1 MRKFNFFLT
10 ALLALFTT
18 TAHADRILYSENYE
32 AGGVPTTWTVN
43 GNAEKTYATIAGDTE
58 GKYLSF
64 TNTDNGR
71 SAHCFWGESIFDEVK
86 QGLSEY
92 SVSVDFQIQAFG
104 NNQVNGEFAIFSGEG
119 CASTNGQGNDFAGDN
134 KATWAN
140 YSLLTNNCLFAIAQD
155 SKVATKDDPTHGLLM
170 GILPML

>member
-43 GNAEKTYATIAGDTE
+43 GGTGSIQGDTE
-58 GKYLSF
+58 GKYFSF
-64 TNTDNGR
+64 ELGQNNGR
-71 SAHCFWGESIFDEVK
+71 SAHCLWGESIFDEVK
-86 QGLSEY
+86 QSLSEY

-119 CASTNGQGNDFAGDN
+119 CASTNGQGNDFAGD
-134 KATWAN
+134 
-140 YSLLTNNCLFAIAQD
+140 S
-155 SKVATKDDPTHGLLM
+155 
-170 GILPML
+170 